1 MASTVD
7 QSQSGI
13 VDAFESG
20 ALTGGPRPA
29 RIDTHLSHVFLT
41 PELAYKLKRA
51 VKLPFVDFS
60 TAQRRRA
67 ACDNELAINRR
78 QAPAL
83 YLRVEDVTRTGD
95 GRLTLGGEGNVID
108 SVVVMKRFRDA
119 DLFDRMARDGRLTRA
134 LVEYT
139 ARAIA
144 VFHSALEPVQRSGE
158 TDRLATIIAQ
168 LEETEREGVA
178 RLGAQRIGAPLFG
191 ALRGELDRRHA
202 MIASRRSAGK
212 IRRGHGDLH
221 LGNIC
226 LFEGV
231 PTLFDAIEFSDDIA
245 TCDVLYDFAFLLMD
259 LEHRGQR
266 SLANAALNR
275 YFDTAREDESAL
287 VLLPL
292 FMALRAT
299 VRMAVL
305 TQSGDLP
312 QAVSYRDLGAEILAP
327 QTTRLVAIGGLSGT
341 GKSAAA
347 RELASALPGACG
359 GRILRSD
366 VLRKEVY
373 NTGGGAPVSYTA
385 HARRDVYAR
394 LMERVQ
400 DALEGASV
408 IADATFQ
415 ETAARDAVEA
425 AVPPQRLLAIWLT
438 APLAVRTARVTS
450 RRGDVSDA
458 DAKIAA
464 TQQEPSDL
472 SAAWHIVDASGTP
485 GETLQRIQWLIAPA
499 KSRA

>member
-1 MASTVD
+1 
-7 QSQSGI
+7 
-13 VDAFESG
+13 
-20 ALTGGPRPA
+20 
-29 RIDTHLSHVFLT
+29 
-41 PELAYKLKRA
+41 
-51 VKLPFVDFS
+51 
-60 TAQRRRA
+60 
-67 ACDNELAINRR
+67 
-78 QAPAL
+78 
-83 YLRVEDVTRTGD
+83 
-95 GRLTLGGEGNVID
+95 
-108 SVVVMKRFRDA
+108 
-119 DLFDRMARDGRLTRA
+119 
-134 LVEYT
+134 
-139 ARAIA
+139 
-144 VFHSALEPVQRSGE
+144 
-158 TDRLATIIAQ
+158 
-168 LEETEREGVA
+168 
-178 RLGAQRIGAPLFG
+178 
-191 ALRGELDRRHA
+191 

-287 VLLPL
+287 VLLPF
-292 FMALRAT
+292 FMA
-299 VRMAVL
+299 
-305 TQSGDLP
+305 GDLP